1 MFEGDQK
8 IGNGDFKKDV
18 LREMLVFLEEELNG
32 LAIGT
37 YAVSSIKELE
47 ELLDKSEA
55 NDWLVNYW
63 IK

>member
-1 MFEGDQK
+1 LKATKK
-8 IGNGDFKKDV
+8 IRNGELKKDV
-18 LREMLVFLEEELNG
+18 LREMLIFLDEELNG
-32 LAIGT
+32 LPIGT

-63 IK
+63 VK